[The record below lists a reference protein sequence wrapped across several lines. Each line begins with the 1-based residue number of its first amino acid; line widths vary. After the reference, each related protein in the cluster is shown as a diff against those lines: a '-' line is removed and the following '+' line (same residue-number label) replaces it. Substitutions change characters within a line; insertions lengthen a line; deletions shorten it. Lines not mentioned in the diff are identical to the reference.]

1 MSLLITGGSGFIGR
15 NLKEQ
20 LAPEFEILAP
30 THGELELLDE
40 DAVSRFFRDHRINVV
55 IHSAIKPG
63 HRAAQD
69 PTNLVFNNTRMFF
82 NLMRNAERFDKL
94 IFLSSGAVYDMRYY
108 RPKMKEDYFDV
119 HVPADE
125 TGFSKYICA
134 KYAALSDKVIELRPF
149 GVFGQ
154 YENWQIRFVS
164 NMICKALFG
173 LPLTMHQNRRFDYV
187 YIDDLIAIV
196 RYFILN
202 EPKHNVYNVTP
213 DNAVELM
220 ALAQRVIEVSGK
232 ALEVRAAQDGMGLEY
247 SGDNSRL
254 RGEIPHLIFTSHAK
268 AIRELY
274 AWYET
279 NRHAVNR
286 ECLLTAK

>member
-1 MSLLITGGSGFIGR
+1 MILLITGGSGFIGR

-40 DAVSRFFRDHRINVV
+40 DAVSHFFRDHRINVV

-69 PTNLVFNNTRMFF
+69 PTNLVFTNTRMFF
-82 NLMRNAERFDKL
+82 NLMRNVERFDKL

-108 RPKMKEDYFDV
+108 QPKMKEDFFDV

-134 KYAALSDKVIELRPF
+134 KYAALSEKIIELRPF
-149 GVFGQ
+149 GVFGKH
-154 YENWQIRFVS
+154 ENWQIRFIS
-164 NMICKALFG
+164 NMICKALFS

-187 YIDDLIAIV
+187 YVDDLVSVI

-202 EPKHNVYNVTP
+202 EHKYNVYNVTP
-213 DNAVELM
+213 DSAIELL
-220 ALAQRVIEVSGK
+220 ALAQKVIKLSGK
-232 ALEVRAAQDGMGLEY
+232 ALEIRVARDGMGLEY

-254 RGEIPHLIFTSHAK
+254 RGELPHLVFTRYTK

-274 AWYET
+274 VWYET
-279 NRHAVNR
+279 NKGAIDR
-286 ECLLTAK
+286 EFLLTAK

>member
-1 MSLLITGGSGFIGR
+1 MVLLITGGSGFIGK
-15 NLKEQ
+15 NLTEQ
-20 LAPEFEILAP
+20 LGFEFELLAP
-30 THGELELLDE
+30 THRELELLDE

-82 NLMRNAERFDKL
+82 NLTRNADRFDKL

-108 RPKMKEDYFDV
+108 QPKMKEDYFDV

-149 GVFGQ
+149 GVFGKH
-154 YENWQIRFVS
+154 ENWQIRFVS
-164 NMICKALFG
+164 NMICKALFD

-187 YIDDLIAIV
+187 YVDDLVAVI
-196 RYFILN
+196 RYFVLN
-202 EPKHNVYNVTP
+202 EPKYNTYNVTP
-213 DNAVELM
+213 DSTIELV
-220 ALAQRVIEVSGK
+220 ALAEKVIKLSGK
-232 ALEVRAAQDGMGLEY
+232 ALKIRVAQDGVGVEY

-254 RGEIPHLIFTSHAK
+254 RGEIPHLFFTSYDQ

-274 AWYET
+274 AWYEA
-279 NRHAVNR
+279 NKHAIDR
-286 ECLLTAK
+286 ELLLTAR

>member
-1 MSLLITGGSGFIGR
+1 MILLITGGSGFIGR

-30 THGELELLDE
+30 THRELELLDE
-40 DAVSRFFRDHRINVV
+40 DAVSHFFRNHRINVV
-55 IHSAIKPG
+55 IHGAIKPG

-82 NLMRNAERFDKL
+82 NLMRNADRFDKL

-108 RPKMKEDYFDV
+108 QPKMKEDFFDV
-119 HVPADE
+119 HVPADG

-134 KYAALSDKVIELRPF
+134 KYAALSEKIIELRPF
-149 GVFGQ
+149 GVFGKH
-154 YENWQIRFVS
+154 ENWQIRFIS
-164 NMICKALFG
+164 NMVCKALFA
-173 LPLTMHQNRRFDYV
+173 LPLTMHRNRRFDYV
-187 YIDDLIAIV
+187 YVDDLIAVI

-202 EPKHNVYNVTP
+202 ESKYTAYNVTP
-213 DNAVELM
+213 DNAIELVALAEKVVELSQKE
-220 ALAQRVIEVSGK
+220 LEIRVAHG
-232 ALEVRAAQDGMGLEY
+232 GMGLEY

-254 RGEIPHLIFTSHAK
+254 RGEIPHLVFTSYTQ

-274 AWYET
+274 AWYEA
-279 NRHAVNR
+279 NRHAIDR
-286 ECLLTAK
+286 ELLLTAK

>member
-1 MSLLITGGSGFIGR
+1 MIVLITGGSGFIGR

-40 DAVSRFFRDHRINVV
+40 DAVAHFFRDHRINVV

-63 HRAAQD
+63 HRAAHD
-69 PTNLVFNNTRMFF
+69 PTNLVFSNTRMFF
-82 NLMRNAERFDKL
+82 NLMRNAERFNKL
-94 IFLSSGAVYDMRYY
+94 IFLSSGAVYDMRHYQ
-108 RPKMKEDYFDV
+108 PKMKEDYFDA

-149 GVFGQ
+149 GVFGK

-164 NMICKALFG
+164 NMICKALFD

-187 YIDDLIAIV
+187 YIDDLVAVI
-196 RYFILN
+196 RYFLLN
-202 EPKHNVYNVTP
+202 EPKYNVYNVTP
-213 DNAVELM
+213 DSAVELLT
-220 ALAQRVIEVSGK
+220 LAQKVIKLSGK
-232 ALEVRAAQDGMGLEY
+232 ALEVRVEQDGMGLEY
-247 SGDNSRL
+247 SGDNGRL
-254 RGEIPHLIFTSHAK
+254 RDELPDLVFTSYTK

-279 NRHAVNR
+279 NKHAVDR
-286 ECLLTAK
+286 EFLLTAK